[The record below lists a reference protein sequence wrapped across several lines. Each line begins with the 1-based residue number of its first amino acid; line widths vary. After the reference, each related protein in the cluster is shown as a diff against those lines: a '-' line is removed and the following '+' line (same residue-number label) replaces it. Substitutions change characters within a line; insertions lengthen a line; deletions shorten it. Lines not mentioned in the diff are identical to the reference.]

1 MIQQFSASER
11 RQHPRIDKNVP
22 LKIST
27 ADIDLV
33 TETKNLSRTG
43 VYCRVN
49 KYIEPMTKLKI
60 HLLLPVKKG
69 NKTTT
74 KKITCHGVIVRSEA
88 VSKDNSEY
96 SVAIYFNDIPSRDAD
111 SITEYI
117 DKFLKP
123 AKEEVA

>member
-11 RQHPRIDKNVP
+11 RQHPRIDKNIP

-49 KYIEPMTKLKI
+49 KYIAPMTKLKI

-69 NKTTT
+69 AKTTT
-74 KKITCHGVIVRSEA
+74 KKISCSGVIVRSEA
-88 VSKDNSEY
+88 ISKDNDEF
-96 SVAIYFNDIPSRDAD
+96 SVAIYFNDIPTRDAD
-111 SITEYI
+111 AIADYI
-117 DKFLKP
+117 EKFFKP
-123 AKEEVA
+123 AKENVI

>member
-69 NKTTT
+69 SKTTT

-88 VSKDNSEY
+88 ISKDNSEY

-123 AKEEVA
+123 VKEEVV

>member
-1 MIQQFSASER
+1 MIQQFSMSDR

-27 ADIDLV
+27 TDVELV

-60 HLLLPVKKG
+60 HLLLPIKKG

-74 KKITCHGVIVRSEA
+74 KKITCHGVIVRTETLPN
-88 VSKDNSEY
+88 KNEY
-96 SVAIYFNDIPSRDAD
+96 SIAIYFNDLPSRDAD
-111 SITEYI
+111 CITEYI
-117 DKFLKP
+117 DKFLNP
-123 AKEEVA
+123 AKEKVG

>member
-1 MIQQFSASER
+1 MIQPFSANDR
-11 RQHPRIDKNVP
+11 RQHPRVDKNVP

-27 ADIDLV
+27 ADVDLV

-69 NKTTT
+69 TKTTT
-74 KKITCHGVIVRSEA
+74 KKITCHGVIVRTEPLA
-88 VSKDNSEY
+88 KDNSEF
-96 SVAIYFNDIPSRDAD
+96 SVAIYFNDLAARDAD
-111 SITEYI
+111 CITEYI
-117 DKFLKP
+117 DKFLKTE
-123 AKEEVA
+123 KEIV

>member
-1 MIQQFSASER
+1 MIQRFSESDR

-27 ADIDLV
+27 ADIELV

-60 HLLLPVKKG
+60 HLLLPIKKG
-69 NKTTT
+69 TKTTT
-74 KKITCHGVIVRSEA
+74 KKITCHGVIVRIEP
-88 VSKDNSEY
+88 VSKENNEY
-96 SVAIYFNDIPSRDAD
+96 SVAIYF
-111 SITEYI
+111 
-117 DKFLKP
+117 
-123 AKEEVA
+123 